1 MLPSQSF
8 WDHFRVLHHGLH
20 NVQAVETGAKH
31 FFRYYPFLFPI
42 GIFWVIFMVILWIMM
57 KTHRKLL
64 NLTTVSLVAQWIS
77 CPNLRKC
84 LITFPRVSLVWNSLN
99 RKVQYIQY
107 MLFVN
112 EFNKYI
118 YCTRRLI
125 WQYILQSKE
134 AFTYVLFCY
143 ILWLIFLF
151 CILRKWT
158 TRTLEIT
165 W

>member
-1 MLPSQSF
+1 MKYYILINQVGSNMLPSQSF

-64 NLTTVSLVAQWIS
+64 NLTTISLVAQWIS

-118 YCTRRLI
+118 VQEDSYDSTFYNQKKHLHMYC
-125 WQYILQSKE
+125 SV
-134 AFTYVLFCY
+134 TYFG
-143 ILWLIFLF
+143 
-151 CILRKWT
+151 
-158 TRTLEIT
+158 
-165 W
+165 